1 MHSVT
6 VSVDVS
12 DTCEITSVVSNEA
25 VDAKGSGNTEVDW
38 EVTGALTVDLRAE
51 RSGQGDGRVYTIT
64 VVCTDDAGARALGSV
79 TVAVAHDQGKGKAKG
94 RS

>member
-38 EVTGALTVDLRAE
+38 EVTGALTVTYE
-51 RSGQGDGRVYTIT
+51 PS
-64 VVCTDDAGARALGSV
+64 ARARV
-79 TVAVAHDQGKGKAKG
+79 TVACTPSPWCALTTLELGPSAV
-94 RS
+94 